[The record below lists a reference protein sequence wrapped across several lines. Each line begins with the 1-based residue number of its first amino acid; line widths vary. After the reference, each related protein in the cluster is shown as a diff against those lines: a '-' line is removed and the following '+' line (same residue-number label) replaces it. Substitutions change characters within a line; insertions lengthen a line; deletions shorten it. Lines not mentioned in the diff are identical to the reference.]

1 MRIELFL
8 LRVDYFLL
16 SLSRVQSRDNIGLIA
31 ELEVSGDQW
40 SDREERR
47 HKILGERKE
56 EKFKTRQEERESVGV
71 KFVISDNFMF

>member
-1 MRIELFL
+1 M
-8 LRVDYFLL
+8 L

-56 EKFKTRQEERESVGV
+56 EKF
-71 KFVISDNFMF
+71 